1 MFPVGGGW
9 RQTMAW
15 LHTWTGL
22 LAGWLLLVMCLTG
35 SAAYYR
41 DEISLW
47 MQPAW
52 HAGVAARATADGQRE
67 AARFALAHLQHTAPQ
82 ADSWIIDLP
91 QPRKP
96 YTEISWTSAR
106 GQRLGPG
113 AGRPGGNFESA
124 ALDGAGQLLPAERA
138 TRGGGFFAVFHFTLH
153 YLPVRWGRWI
163 TSIATMVMLVAL
175 VSGVI
180 THRRFFADFFTFRP
194 GKGQRSWLDAHNA
207 LAVLALPYHA
217 MICYSGLA
225 TLMLLTMPAAVNQ
238 LYPDNRGDFVRA
250 ALPQAPPLV
259 AASGRPA
266 LLADTGPVLEQAYAR
281 WNGGLATRLTVQRPN
296 DAAARYIVQRDEAE
310 RLSSERQS
318 LVFDG
323 VAGTVIGGSGA
334 ARSSATPSEASPLGA
349 AAAAATASINA
360 ASVAAAPASAAST
373 VTASVAAPS
382 VVEPSAAAASADVPS
397 GAAASGAAASAAAAS
412 AAAQTRNTLVGLH
425 LGHFADPLLRAL
437 LFACGLGACAL
448 MGTGVLLWTVKA
460 RLRPRPPAGLRLAE
474 SLNLVTLAALP
485 AAMAGYFWL
494 NRLLPDTMARR
505 AAAEIDGFFMLWGM
519 LAVAA
524 LAWPSRR
531 MWMVQLLLGAALFAA
546 LPVLNL
552 VTAPADAHV
561 ALLDIGTGMVA
572 ATDAGLLLCGAL
584 LGWAGWRLRPRVV
597 AP

>member
-1 MFPVGGGW
+1 MFPVGGSW

-52 HAGVAARATADGQRE
+52 HAGVTARATANGQQQ
-67 AARFALAHLQHTAPQ
+67 AARQALAHLQHTAPQ
-82 ADSWIIDLP
+82 AASWIIDLP

-106 GQRLGPG
+106 GQELGPG

-124 ALDGAGQLLPAERA
+124 TLDGAGRLLPAARD

-163 TSIATMVMLVAL
+163 TSIATMMMLVAL

-217 MICYSGLA
+217 MICYSGLV

-266 LLADTGPVLEQAYAR
+266 LLADTGPVLDQAYAR
-281 WNGGLATRLTVQRPN
+281 WDGGLATRLTVQRPN

-323 VAGTVIGGSGA
+323 VAGTMLGGSGT

-373 VTASVAAPS
+373 VAALVAAPS
-382 VVEPSAAAASADVPS
+382 VAEP
-397 GAAASGAAASAAAAS
+397 SAAAAS

-474 SLNLVTLAALP
+474 SLNLITLAALP

-494 NRLLPDTMARR
+494 NRLLPDDMTRR
-505 AAAEIDGFFMLWGM
+505 AAAEIDGFFMLWGV

-531 MWMVQLLLGAALFAA
+531 MWMVQLLLGAVLFAA

>member
-52 HAGVAARATADGQRE
+52 HAGVAARATADGQQQ
-67 AARFALAHLQHTAPQ
+67 AARQALAHLQHTAPQ
-82 ADSWIIDLP
+82 AASWIIDLP

-96 YTEISWTSAR
+96 YTDISWTSAR
-106 GQRLGPG
+106 GQELGPG

-124 ALDGAGQLLPAERA
+124 TLDGAGRLLPAARE

-163 TSIATMVMLVAL
+163 TSIATMMMLVAL

-217 MICYSGLA
+217 MICYSGLV

-259 AASGRPA
+259 AASGKPA

-281 WNGGLATRLTVQRPN
+281 WDGGLATRLTVQRPN

-323 VAGTVIGGSGA
+323 VAGTVIDGGG
-334 ARSSATPSEASPLGA
+334 ARSSA
-349 AAAAATASINA
+349 
-360 ASVAAAPASAAST
+360 
-373 VTASVAAPS
+373 APS
-382 VVEPSAAAASADVPS
+382 SAAASAS
-397 GAAASGAAASAAAAS
+397 
-412 AAAQTRNTLVGLH
+412 AQTRNTLVGLH

-494 NRLLPDTMARR
+494 NRLLPDDMTRR
-505 AAAEIDGFFMLWGM
+505 AAAEIDGFFMLWGV

-524 LAWPSRR
+524 LVWPSRR

-561 ALLDIGTGMVA
+561 ALLDIGTGIVA
-572 ATDAGLLLCGAL
+572 ATDAGLLMCGAL